1 MNYIIGIY
9 SNLTRRIQ
17 KCIVQKFFVRVGVTR
32 RIVGHPCWKMMY
44 LIMNAFK
51 NNNKIVTISRK
62 ILVKITF
69 ILYTIMEVFIHLHY
83 YFIIIT

>member
-1 MNYIIGIY
+1 
-9 SNLTRRIQ
+9 
-17 KCIVQKFFVRVGVTR
+17 
-32 RIVGHPCWKMMY
+32 
-44 LIMNAFK
+44 MNAFK